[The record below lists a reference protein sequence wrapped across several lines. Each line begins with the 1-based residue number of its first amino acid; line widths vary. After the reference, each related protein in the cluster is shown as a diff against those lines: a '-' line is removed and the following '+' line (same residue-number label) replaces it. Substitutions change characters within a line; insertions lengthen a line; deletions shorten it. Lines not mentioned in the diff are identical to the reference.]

1 METTKIIQLNLPEN
15 VNHKLKILAI
25 TGGQTLKDYCTKVLT
40 EHANS
45 K

>member
-1 METTKIIQLNLPEN
+1 MEATKIIQLNLPESI
-15 VNHKLKILAI
+15 NHKLKILAI
-25 TGGQTLKDYCTKVLT
+25 TDGSTLKDYCTKVLT